1 MRGAK
6 LSNYQA
12 TYTDLLMREIE
23 ATPDEYLPTLL
34 NMIRIFREGITLK
47 SADDSFRQGWQE
59 AMTEETMPI
68 DELWT
73 GIDAE

>member
-1 MRGAK
+1 M
-6 LSNYQA
+6 SNYQT

-34 NMIRIFREGITLK
+34 NMIRIFRESISLK
-47 SADDSFRQGWQE
+47 SAEDSFRQGWQE
-59 AMTEETMPI
+59 AMTEETMPVE
-68 DELWT
+68 ELWA